1 MYSYLLLPDD
11 SRNLQKLIF
20 STDSVN
26 LPWLIK
32 KIMAALLNPTE
43 IQERASQL
51 SDPTVEG
58 KQLRCIGLFKDF
70 TLSDR
75 LCE

>member
-1 MYSYLLLPDD
+1 
-11 SRNLQKLIF
+11 
-20 STDSVN
+20 
-26 LPWLIK
+26 
-32 KIMAALLNPTE
+32 MADLLNPTE

-51 SDPTVEG
+51 SGPTVEG
-58 KQLRCIGLFKDF
+58 KQERCTRLFKDF

>member
-1 MYSYLLLPDD
+1 
-11 SRNLQKLIF
+11 
-20 STDSVN
+20 
-26 LPWLIK
+26 
-32 KIMAALLNPTE
+32 MADLLNPTD

-51 SDPTVEG
+51 SGPTVEG
-58 KQLRCIGLFKDF
+58 KQLRCTRLLKDDF